1 MPRSKNE
8 ARPDAPYRIKDLSE
22 KSGVSREA
30 IRFYINEG
38 LLPPAHKTAHNMG
51 WYTERHV
58 ELLALIQKLQTERF
72 LPLKA
77 IKVLLQGGEG
87 LNFTEAQTVAFDEMR
102 RRIAIENRDVKVS
115 DDPAKLASELGLS
128 RWEQKELKDLGI
140 AANGEATLSD
150 IEITRQW
157 IAIRDAGL
165 SLERGFSPR
174 DLQFMK
180 DVVEIVLR
188 SELGIFNK
196 RIVEI
201 NNLEAAKVV
210 DVVIPAL
217 NRIFSLLHE
226 RRVAEFVREIALQR
240 AAVDR
245 AAKRAPRTAKAKPG
259 DAETRVQPHAG
270 VERRVAIRQRRS
282 AGSRPLV

>member
-1 MPRSKNE
+1 MPRYKNE

-77 IKVLLQGGEG
+77 IKVLLKGGNG
-87 LNFTEAQTVAFDEMR
+87 FDFTEAQTLAFDEMR

-115 DDPAKLASELGLS
+115 DDPARLAAELGLS
-128 RWEQKELKDLGI
+128 RWEQKELRDLGI

-188 SELGIFNK
+188 TELGIFNK

-210 DVVIPAL
+210 DIVIPAL

-226 RRVAEFVREIALQR
+226 RRVAEFVREFARQHAAAGR
-240 AAVDR
+240 NSKAAVRDR
-245 AAKRAPRTAKAKPG
+245 KTQDVGAT
-259 DAETRVQPHAG
+259 G
-270 VERRVAIRQRRS
+270 VERERALPGRR
-282 AGSRPLV
+282 AAMRPRRPPATRPLA